1 MIKLLIADDH
11 QLFIDGLKT
20 VLNPEPDIEIVGQ
33 ALNGE
38 EVLSFLEQN
47 DVDVLLMDINMPVLD
62 GIQTSKIIIKKYKN
76 AKVLILTMHDNIEF
90 INQIIRA
97 GVSGCLIKTT
107 SKEDLIDAIKTVA
120 SGNTYFSKDVR
131 EAIVGSLRDD
141 KSSKTKNNEIQL
153 TKREIEII
161 KYIAQEF
168 TTPEIARFL
177 GLSPHTIDK
186 QRRNLLSKLKVR
198 NTVGLVKWAIEKEI
212 IS

>member
-47 DVDVLLMDINMPVLD
+47 DVDMILMDINMPVLD

-120 SGNTYFSKDVR
+120 LGNTYFSKDVR
-131 EAIVGSLRDD
+131 EAIVGSLRED
-141 KSSKTKNNEIQL
+141 KSSEAKNNEIQL

-161 KYIAQEF
+161 EYIAQEF